1 MRGLLLSHRRRSGL
15 VQHPDELGDT
25 LPLTFIVGGQDEV
38 RQIPRSDFPNYLAL
52 PQFHGAPGM
61 VSGSPPG
68 RLPVVSFNFWGIE
81 EELRALHQSGNAM
94 LVHNFDIRKFS
105 RMLAKIAHSL
115 AAAEIRIENFDPVLP
130 DLISGRAPELASYL
144 VGEWTDPYPSPTTPL
159 HQLGIGMTQWGRRWL
174 ASVRIRLFAEQENS
188 PVYRVIVGE
197 LIESPALLSQFGL
210 WSLS

>member
-1 MRGLLLSHRRRSGL
+1 MKSAKFREVIFQTISRCLNFMVRRGCFGITARSPTCCL
-15 VQHPDELGDT
+15 VQLSGRR
-25 LPLTFIVGGQDEV
+25 GGIKSGSSV
-38 RQIPRSDFPNYLAL
+38 RQCNA
-52 PQFHGAPGM
+52 GARLRFRKCS
-61 VSGSPPG
+61 VCWRDLRTLQRPP
-68 RLPVVSFNFWGIE
+68 
-81 EELRALHQSGNAM
+81 
-94 LVHNFDIRKFS
+94 
-105 RMLAKIAHSL
+105 
-115 AAAEIRIENFDPVLP
+115 IRIENFDPVLP